1 MIISELFESPQQC
14 PECGGISFSNLIL
27 AEKKDACYHKVKA
40 SAKVWPSAYASGRLV
55 QCRKKG
61 AANYGNKSEGVAEQ
75 SDVNTSGVK
84 DFTKKALGKVGRTV
98 MPTLGYTD
106 AAERLR
112 DKDYTG
118 AGIAAAA
125 GTIGLIPAWPAQ
137 VASGGLEL
145 VNIARDEAKA
155 LGGYDKLAKEISK
168 NFTPEYDPSYLPEN
182 PTQSEGL
189 GGFLYNRGKD
199 FVKYL
204 RRNDPAMLDPNLAQ
218 DIATQRS
225 VGGKEIPSFAGPG
238 KAVSSTTVD
247 NALVRLGGKD
257 VSTTSGPTVTKP
269 PNINS
274 KIDAASDVPAYV
286 RQGKPDPVTVPK
298 PGSKPTIK
306 IQPGETMIQAM
317 QRAKDEQEFGKFL
330 QGQGGQKFG
339 NPNAAQAT
347 SGPGQVPTIRLP
359 NGQVIVDPDRYSPSG
374 KYGRFDKIARDDEI
388 AVDAMVKKARENAEA
403 RAAAQSAREKQLG
416 LEPGSLRPKTQ
427 WEKERD
433 SALRDEEKKLGL
445 QPGSL
450 SSRSQRQPEQTTT
463 LPGEKENSG
472 IFNYIKDN
480 PKKSAAAAAA
490 AGYAADE
497 LLKDKKL
504 KEQSRKK
511 RKEPEVDYDAIDH
524 DKSVARL
531 RHLAGI
537 GPMKTVWDPARR
549 VYKNVPTAD
558 QPKR

>member
-1 MIISELFESPQQC
+1 MIIDELFEAPQQC
-14 PECGGISFSNLIL
+14 PECGGISFSDLIL

-61 AANYGNKSEGVAEQ
+61 AANYGNKSESIEEQ
-75 SDVNTSGVK
+75 SNAPSTANDINTSGAK
-84 DFTKKALGKVGRTV
+84 SLTKKALGKVGRAF
-98 MPTLGYTD
+98 MPTLGFTD
-106 AAERLR
+106 AAERLSN
-112 DKDYTG
+112 KDYTG
-118 AGIAAAA
+118 AGISAAA
-125 GTIGLIPAWPAQ
+125 GGIGLIPAWPAQ

-145 VNIARDEAKA
+145 VNMTRDEANA

-189 GGFLYNRGKD
+189 GTLYNRGKD

-204 RRNDPAMLDPNLAQ
+204 RRDSGITSQ
-218 DIATQRS
+218 DIATQRN
-225 VGGKEIPSFAGPG
+225 VGGKAIPSLGQSG
-238 KAVSSTTVD
+238 KVVTSPTVD
-247 NALVRLGGKD
+247 QALTKLGGKNVD
-257 VSTTSGPTVTKP
+257 TTPGPTVKSGSSNDLNLDP
-269 PNINS
+269 VF
-274 KIDAASDVPAYV
+274 DVPAYV

-339 NPNAAQAT
+339 TSTTAQAT
-347 SGPGQVPTIRLP
+347 SDAGQVPLIRLP
-359 NGQVIVDPDRYSPSG
+359 SGQLSVDPARVSPSG
-374 KYGRFDKIARDDEI
+374 QYKNTEMDKIIQKWDKEQ
-388 AVDAMVKKARENAEA
+388 
-403 RAAAQSAREKQLG
+403 QSAPSSSSKSKTSPSKFLQLFG
-416 LEPGSLRPKTQ
+416 P
-427 WEKERD
+427 
-433 SALRDEEKKLGL
+433 
-445 QPGSL
+445 
-450 SSRSQRQPEQTTT
+450 
-463 LPGEKENSG
+463 
-472 IFNYIKDN
+472 
-480 PKKSAAAAAA
+480 
-490 AGYAADE
+490 
-497 LLKDKKL
+497 DKMD
-504 KEQSRKK
+504 EQSRKK

-537 GPMKTVWDPARR
+537 GPMKTVWDPAKR

-558 QPKR
+558 QPPKK